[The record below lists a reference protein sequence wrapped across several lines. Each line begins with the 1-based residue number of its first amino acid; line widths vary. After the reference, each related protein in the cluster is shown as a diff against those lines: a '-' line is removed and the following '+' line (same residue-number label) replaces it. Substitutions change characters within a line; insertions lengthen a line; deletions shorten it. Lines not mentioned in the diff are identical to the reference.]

1 MRKLK
6 SLFLVVVLLIAAI
19 PVSAQMECVPGY
31 AFRDQY
37 GNLLDCLEEGGSN
50 CLSCRMI
57 IIVS

>member
-6 SLFLVVVLLIAAI
+6 SLLLATVLLVSAI
-19 PVSAQMECVPGY
+19 PVSAQMNCVPGY

-37 GNLLDCLEEGGSN
+37 GNLLDCLEDAGSN